1 MNTSSQNTSSKK
13 FPQKIF
19 NETFGQ
25 AEKDF
30 LTTIEAAQYLGI
42 SMQSIY
48 KLTHQKVFPTYK
60 PGNKK
65 IYIRRAD
72 IEEWI
77 EKSIRKSSS
86 QINKESIKKFNK

>member
-1 MNTSSQNTSSKK
+1 MNSLSQNTSSKK
-13 FPQKIF
+13 FPQTKF
-19 NETFGQ
+19 NEPFGQ
-25 AEKDF
+25 AEKVF
-30 LTTIEAAQYLGI
+30 LTTIEAARYLGI

-48 KLTHQKVFPTYK
+48 KLTHQKAFPTYK

-72 IEEWI
+72 IDEWI

>member
-1 MNTSSQNTSSKK
+1 MNTISQNTFQKQCPKK
-13 FPQKIF
+13 FV
-19 NETFGQ
+19 NETFGFI
-25 AEKDF
+25 EKEF
-30 LTTIEAAQYLGI
+30 LTSKEAAQYLGI